1 MVRKLA
7 HPCLIVSSVLV
18 VLTYAA
24 DVVEESWIHDSHG
37 SDDFCNQSS
46 LTLIQKNAAMHR
58 MASFVD
64 KDVAITS
71 ATSWHVAATSPPEA
85 VIAATST
92 HAPVI
97 DATSTPEPVIAAT
110 SSPETVIAATSTPE
124 PATAERS
131 TLEPA
136 CTKKQGHWLYNER
149 LCKIKERSKKR
160 NQKGEHQHQQQPA
173 NDAADHPQII
183 IGSASRGT
191 TSAPTTSTTAAP
203 TSVAATSTTA
213 APTSAGPTE
222 AETRDCSKATDER
235 LCKVTERSEKRIQKS
250 KQRKDQSAKKKEKKK
265 KKQ

>member
-7 HPCLIVSSVLV
+7 HPCLTVSCVLV

-37 SDDFCNQSS
+37 GDDFCNQSS

-58 MASFVD
+58 MVSFVD
-64 KDVAITS
+64 KDVAITG

-92 HAPVI
+92 
-97 DATSTPEPVIAAT
+97 
-110 SSPETVIAATSTPE
+110 PE
-124 PATAERS
+124 PATAETS

-149 LCKIKERSKKR
+149 ICKVKERSKKR
-160 NQKGEHQHQQQPA
+160 NRKGEHQHQQQPA